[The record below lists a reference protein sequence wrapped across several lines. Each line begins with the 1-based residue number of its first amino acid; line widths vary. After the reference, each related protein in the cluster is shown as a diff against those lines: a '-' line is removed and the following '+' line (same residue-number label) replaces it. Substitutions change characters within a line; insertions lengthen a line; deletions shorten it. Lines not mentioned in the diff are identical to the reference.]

1 MHEFFLELSELL
13 MRAKQAQHQLSGI
26 KCPASLPGI
35 NFADELSR
43 IGADF
48 GKLAV
53 RIKQEAARIARDD
66 ANSRNPMPYHQ
77 PTADVL
83 RARQESDL

>member
-1 MHEFFLELSELL
+1 MHEFFMELSELL
-13 MRAKQAQHQLSGI
+13 MRAKQAQHQISGI

-43 IGADF
+43 IGGDF

-53 RIKQEAARIARDD
+53 RIKQEAVRIARDE
-66 ANSRNPMPYHQ
+66 ANSREPMRYHQ
-77 PTADVL
+77 PTAEAL
-83 RARQESDL
+83 RERQESDL